1 MRRPVVVALLAG
13 LWLLAT
19 GGTANAHALLRN
31 SEPASGASLDRAP
44 QAVVIT
50 LSEPPDRRLSTM
62 RVLDQSGRPVEAGT
76 AGTVGGKPLQLRV
89 ALRGGLPDGVYSV
102 VWRVLSRTDGHI
114 TTGSFSF
121 GVGVDPGLVPSP
133 QSSAVASFPP
143 PSPLSVAGRWLFY
156 WGLALL
162 VGAAATGLLVFG
174 GSLPGRVRPLLVGAL
189 GLGLVGLVAMGAAEW
204 VSLDASLGSLARS
217 SVGQGLVRQ
226 TAALAVAAL
235 AVAAFTVRPRARWSL
250 PLVGLAG
257 AGAMLVHVGTGHAG
271 GESSLQWLNLFTQW
285 VHVVAV
291 GVWVGGLAWLLV
303 GIRAGASPEER
314 PVEAV
319 ARFSRMA
326 GWTVLAIVA
335 TGTWRALDEVGG
347 WGRLLDTSFGRV
359 LDLKVLLFLALV
371 ALAAVNRRRLVPA
384 LAGGF
389 GKLAALRRNVRAEL
403 GLAALVLLATGLL
416 TELPPGGTGTAR
428 SAAPPTAEASGN
440 DYGTSVRVKL
450 VATPGT
456 PGPNGFRATVTDYDS
471 GAAFPA
477 RRVQLRFSLPSQP
490 DLGESTLDLARGSD
504 GTWSGRGGELVAQG
518 RWSVTTVVQAAGGA
532 VTVPLQLET
541 RAPPQKVQV
550 SRAPGQPTVY
560 TITLAAGGTL
570 QSYADPGTAG
580 RNQVHFTFFGA
591 DGNEHPVSKAEATA
605 RPPSGAEVRLRLL
618 RLGPGHFAANTD
630 LTAGRWAFAIDAQ
643 LHGEI
648 GASARF
654 EQVIGD

>member
-1 MRRPVVVALLAG
+1 
-13 LWLLAT
+13 
-19 GGTANAHALLRN
+19 
-31 SEPASGASLDRAP
+31 
-44 QAVVIT
+44 
-50 LSEPPDRRLSTM
+50 
-62 RVLDQSGRPVEAGT
+62 
-76 AGTVGGKPLQLRV
+76 
-89 ALRGGLPDGVYSV
+89 
-102 VWRVLSRTDGHI
+102 
-114 TTGSFSF
+114 
-121 GVGVDPGLVPSP
+121 
-133 QSSAVASFPP
+133 
-143 PSPLSVAGRWLFY
+143 
-156 WGLALL
+156 
-162 VGAAATGLLVFG
+162 
-174 GSLPGRVRPLLVGAL
+174 
-189 GLGLVGLVAMGAAEW
+189 
-204 VSLDASLGSLARS
+204 
-217 SVGQGLVRQ
+217 
-226 TAALAVAAL
+226 
-235 AVAAFTVRPRARWSL
+235 
-250 PLVGLAG
+250 
-257 AGAMLVHVGTGHAG
+257 
-271 GESSLQWLNLFTQW
+271 
-285 VHVVAV
+285 
-291 GVWVGGLAWLLV
+291 
-303 GIRAGASPEER
+303 
-314 PVEAV
+314 
-319 ARFSRMA
+319 
-326 GWTVLAIVA
+326 
-335 TGTWRALDEVGG
+335 
-347 WGRLLDTSFGRV
+347 LLDTSFGRV